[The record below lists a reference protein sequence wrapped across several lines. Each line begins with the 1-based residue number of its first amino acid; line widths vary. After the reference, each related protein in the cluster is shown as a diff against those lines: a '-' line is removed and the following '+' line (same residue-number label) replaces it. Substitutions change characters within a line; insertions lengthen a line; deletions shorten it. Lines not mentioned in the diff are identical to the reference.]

1 VDDDDQHEADLDTV
15 IESETATS
23 AATKKKKKK
32 KKKGTAGNDAP
43 ADSDPLLDS
52 PQQHD
57 APSALEMSSG
67 DPAIASGDATN
78 ASVVAVVA
86 AGMQSIDIADDGD
99 AADEEE
105 ENSASTAKKKKKRKK
120 KKTATKE
127 EEGED
132 GEEAASEPAAMTTA
146 AKTTKK
152 SKGPKQTTP
161 PTIAIVDLFKD
172 GSYPLGQ
179 LLEYPPPADGRTA
192 VNRMTSEEMKQR
204 DTMYDQIYKEMRIGA
219 EAHRQ
224 VRNYVRTIAVPGA
237 KMIDICE
244 KLEAASRALMKENGL
259 ESGIAF
265 PTGCSLNHC
274 AAHYTPNGGDET
286 VLKYDDVCKIDFGTH
301 VNGRIIDCAFT
312 LHFNPKYDRL
322 VEAVRDATNTGIR
335 EAGIDVRLC
344 DVGDAIQETM
354 ESYEVE
360 LDGKTY
366 QVKSIRNLNGHTIA
380 PYQIHAG
387 KTVPIVKGGEA
398 VRMEENEVYAI
409 ETFGST
415 GKGYVHE
422 DMECSHYMKNFDVGH
437 VPLRLAKAKQ
447 LLNVINQNF
456 GTLAFCRRY
465 LDRLGQTKYLMALK
479 SLCDNGIVDAYPP
492 LCDVKG
498 CFTAQFEHT
507 VIMKPTCK
515 EVVSRGDDY

>member
-1 VDDDDQHEADLDTV
+1 LNKLFKMVEDICVDDDDQHEADLDTV
-15 IESETATS
+15 IESESTAN

-32 KKKGTAGNDAP
+32 KKKATLGNNS
-43 ADSDPLLDS
+43 ADDQLDS
-52 PQQHD
+52 PQQDD
-57 APSALEMSSG
+57 APPALELTSSG
-67 DPAIASGDATN
+67 DPPPELSAEAISTG
-78 ASVVAVVA
+78 V
-86 AGMQSIDIADDGD
+86 QSLEVADDGD
-99 AADEEE
+99 VADEEE
-105 ENSASTAKKKKKRKK
+105 ENSASTAKKKKKKK
-120 KKTATKE
+120 KKKASGAT
-127 EEGED
+127 EGAEC
-132 GEEAASEPAAMTTA
+132 GEETVAAAPAS
-146 AKTTKK
+146 TKK
-152 SKGPKQTTP
+152 AKSGKPEQTTP

-172 GSYPLGQ
+172 GNYPLGQ

-192 VNRMTSEEMKQR
+192 MNRMTSEEMKQR
-204 DTMYDQIYKEMRIGA
+204 DTMYEQIYKEMRIGA

-224 VRNYVRTIAVPGA
+224 VRSYVRTIAVPGA

-244 KLEAASRALMKENGL
+244 KLESASRALMKENGL

-286 VLKYDDVCKIDFGTH
+286 VLKFDDVCKIDFGTH

-360 LDGKTY
+360 LEGKTY
-366 QVKSIRNLNGHTIA
+366 QVKSIRNLNGHTIG

-422 DMECSHYMKNFDVGH
+422 DMECSHYMKNFDAGH

-447 LLNVINQNF
+447 LLGVINQNF

-479 SLCDNGIVDAYPP
+479 SLCDNGVVDAYPP
-492 LCDVKG
+492 LVDVKG
-498 CFTAQFEHT
+498 CYTAQFEHT